1 MSSTV
6 ANVNDILEEDEG
18 GLSGFTILAI
28 LATLIAVFILV
39 VFYAYRQGKASAIA
53 ASEQLPVVAADP
65 SPVSEDV
72 PLDVT
77 RDGVRT
83 EVFDRVNGNVDTR
96 VVTAEDP
103 SRDTL
108 DGYSGAPASM
118 LARNEPAPEETTP
131 AATDPVVTAM
141 TQTAETQRQV
151 TPPSQKPAAS
161 SSTPAE
167 TRTVQRETPIRA
179 TAEPQQQQ
187 AAAQTPASSGTVS
200 AVAGTHVVQV
210 GAFPSSKAAYDFFD
224 GLSSKMGALL
234 SDKRP
239 DVQVAEVNGRT
250 YHRLRIGPFDS
261 KAAAQ
266 NYCSQLKNRGQDCLV
281 RGV

>member
-28 LATLIAVFILV
+28 LATLVAVFILV

-65 SPVSEDV
+65 SPVAEDI

-77 RDGVRT
+77 REGARQ
-83 EVFDRVNGNVDTR
+83 EVYDRVSGAVDTR
-96 VVTAEDP
+96 VVTSEDP
-103 SRDTL
+103 ARDAL
-108 DGYSGAPASM
+108 DGYSGAPSSM
-118 LARNEPAPEETTP
+118 LPQSGTLASADEPAD
-131 AATDPVVTAM
+131 DPVVTAM
-141 TQTAETQRQV
+141 TQTSEPERPV
-151 TPPSQKPAAS
+151 TPPSQKPATQAS
-161 SSTPAE
+161 APAQLQ
-167 TRTVQRETPIRA
+167 TRTAERQTPIRA
-179 TAEPQQQQ
+179 TTTPERPATTE
-187 AAAQTPASSGTVS
+187 AASATTVS
-200 AVAGTHVVQV
+200 ALAGTHVVQV
-210 GAFPSSKAAYDFFD
+210 GAFPSTQAAYDHFD
-224 GLSSKMGALL
+224 SLSRRMGTLL
-234 SDKRP
+234 ADKRP

-266 NYCSQLKNRGQDCLV
+266 NYCAQLKNRGQDCLV